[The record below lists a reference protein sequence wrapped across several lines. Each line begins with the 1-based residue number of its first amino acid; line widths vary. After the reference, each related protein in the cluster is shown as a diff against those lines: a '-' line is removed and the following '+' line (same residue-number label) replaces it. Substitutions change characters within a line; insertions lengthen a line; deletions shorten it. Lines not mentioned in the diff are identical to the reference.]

1 MQIDL
6 NQPDLSMADY
16 EDMTAQ
22 ELAVS
27 QGATPAVQKIVDLWT
42 RSIFGV
48 SSANVSAIHFLTH
61 CKSCDGLVNAV
72 DALAGI
78 GQNLHT
84 EDAAH
89 KICQQLAGYLE
100 QNSIHIMQQVVQ
112 IEQVTGN
119 NCTVTT
125 HTGNVYECA
134 KVILAGSSAMC
145 KNIDI
150 VPALSEEKTWVQ
162 MAEEQGFRTT
172 VQVLFDQPW
181 WQERNLSGF
190 AQSLEG
196 PIVQVTPANSGIH
209 GLYALTCVIAGEN
222 ARSMW
227 TWSMG
232 DDEREDTICK
242 HLRSIFSGNMPRPVQ
257 VVEQQVN
264 PLIAGEQ
271 SLNVPVAN
279 ISDMSVDQWKSEGS
293 IHFSGADTSFVWR
306 GHIEGALNAGDRA
319 ASEVVTALGGK
330 VAVELGARL

>member
-1 MQIDL
+1 
-6 NQPDLSMADY
+6 MADY
-16 EDMTAQ
+16 ENMTAQ
-22 ELAVS
+22 ELTVS
-27 QGATPAVQKIVDLWT
+27 KGATPAVQKIVDLWT
-42 RSIFGV
+42 RSIFGA

-61 CKSCDGLVNAV
+61 CKSCDGLINAV
-72 DALAGI
+72 DVLAAV

-89 KICQQLAGYLE
+89 KICQQLAGYL
-100 QNSIHIMQQVVQ
+100 QQSSIQTRQQVVQ
-112 IEQVTGN
+112 IEQVADN
-119 NCTVTT
+119 NCVVTT

-145 KNIDI
+145 KNITI
-150 VPALSEEKTWVQ
+150 FPALSQEKSWVQ
-162 MAEEQGFRTT
+162 TAEEHGFRTT
-172 VQVLFDQPW
+172 VQVLFDHPW
-181 WQERNLSGF
+181 WQERNFSGF
-190 AQSLEG
+190 AQGIDG

-209 GLYALTCVIAGEN
+209 GLYALTCAIAGED

-232 DDEREDTICK
+232 DDEREDAICT
-242 HLRSIFSGNMPRPVQ
+242 HLRSIFGGNIPRPVL

-264 PLIAGEQ
+264 ALVAGEQ
-271 SLNVPVAN
+271 SLNVPFAN
-279 ISDMSVDQWKSEGS
+279 MLDMSVDQWKSEGN

-319 ASEVVTALGGK
+319 ASEVVTALGGE